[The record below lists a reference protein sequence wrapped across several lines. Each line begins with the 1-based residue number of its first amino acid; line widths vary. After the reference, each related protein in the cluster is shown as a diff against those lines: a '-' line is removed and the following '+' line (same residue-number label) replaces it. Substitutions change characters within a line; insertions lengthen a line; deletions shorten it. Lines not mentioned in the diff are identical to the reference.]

1 MRLFFRTPKTAAI
14 PAALILALVLSLTAC
29 GGSGQ
34 TTPSESASDPS
45 AAKTSAEAA
54 AAAASG
60 ENDGNQAAP
69 ASEGDALSDAAAT
82 SETAAA
88 DTTAAGAAAGMKSVA
103 YEDDSAAAE
112 GDEAAAGG
120 GDKVFASEEMGFSF
134 LYDAAHTAYITDTG
148 AAQIAVNGDESLVGL
163 FVSVVD
169 DENMPE
175 VSQILEESMFD
186 ETQKYQQAIVQ
197 PPAENEITVKG
208 HTLEGYIFCY
218 SDRQGETVDATYYVE
233 VRDGKYI
240 FYSTEIYRDDQ
251 DYWAGQNALEKAV
264 LTLQLSADAYGE
276 SSAREGT
283 IGSDNT
289 PIPSEAPG
297 DSAGENPSVEEM
309 ESAREEMEFSG
320 GSGYPAVNYGSS
332 AVFEGDYTFEIDD
345 SKYLVLADEDLT
357 MVYTGSGMEMPL
369 FQVDDESDDIPFDSI
384 GEYVVEAKNNTV
396 SMLQNRLT
404 GEPEVVTFSIGD
416 RKFAGLEYSY
426 STVEGDRTIE
436 AREYCMPVDGRVFVW
451 YGLWNRGD
459 ETTPALMR
467 RAMETFSMK

>member
-1 MRLFFRTPKTAAI
+1 MRLFFRKPKTAAI

-29 GGSGQ
+29 GGAGQ
-34 TTPSESASDPS
+34 TAPADTASDPS

-54 AAAASG
+54 AAGSSG
-60 ENDGNQAAP
+60 GKADDQAA
-69 ASEGDALSDAAAT
+69 AAEEGEAV

-88 DTTAAGAAAGMKSVA
+88 DTTAAAGMKSVA

-112 GDEAAAGG
+112 GDEAAAAG
-120 GDKVFASEEMGFSF
+120 GDKVFASEELGFSF

-148 AAQIAVNGDESLVGL
+148 AAQIAVNGNESLVGL

-384 GEYVVEAKNNTV
+384 GEYVVDAKNNTI

>member
-1 MRLFFRTPKTAAI
+1 MRLFFRKPKTAAI

-29 GGSGQ
+29 GGAGQ
-34 TTPSESASDPS
+34 TAPADTASDPS
-45 AAKTSAEAA
+45 AAKTSAEATAAGSSGGKADDQA
-54 AAAASG
+54 AAAEEG
-60 ENDGNQAAP
+60 EAV
-69 ASEGDALSDAAAT
+69 SDTAAT

-88 DTTAAGAAAGMKSVA
+88 GTTAAGMKSVA
-103 YEDDSAAAE
+103 YEDESAVSE
-112 GDEAAAGG
+112 GEEAAAAGG
-120 GDKVFASEEMGFSF
+120 NKVFASEEMGFSF

-175 VSQILEESMFD
+175 VSQILEESMFN

-276 SSAREGT
+276 SDAREGT

-289 PIPSEAPG
+289 PLPSEAPD
-297 DSAGENPSVEEM
+297 DSAGEKPSAEEM

-332 AVFEGDYTFEIDD
+332 AVFEGDYTFDIDD

-384 GEYVVEAKNNTV
+384 GEYVVDAKNNTV

-416 RKFAGLEYSY
+416 QKFAGLEYSY

-467 RAMETFSMK
+467 HAMETFSLK

>member
-54 AAAASG
+54 ATAASG

-103 YEDDSAAAE
+103 YEDESAVSE
-112 GDEAAAGG
+112 GEEAAAAG

-208 HTLEGYIFCY
+208 HTL
-218 SDRQGETVDATYYVE
+218 
-233 VRDGKYI
+233 
-240 FYSTEIYRDDQ
+240 
-251 DYWAGQNALEKAV
+251 
-264 LTLQLSADAYGE
+264 
-276 SSAREGT
+276 
-283 IGSDNT
+283 
-289 PIPSEAPG
+289 
-297 DSAGENPSVEEM
+297 
-309 ESAREEMEFSG
+309 
-320 GSGYPAVNYGSS
+320 
-332 AVFEGDYTFEIDD
+332 
-345 SKYLVLADEDLT
+345 
-357 MVYTGSGMEMPL
+357 
-369 FQVDDESDDIPFDSI
+369 
-384 GEYVVEAKNNTV
+384 
-396 SMLQNRLT
+396 
-404 GEPEVVTFSIGD
+404 
-416 RKFAGLEYSY
+416 
-426 STVEGDRTIE
+426 
-436 AREYCMPVDGRVFVW
+436 
-451 YGLWNRGD
+451 
-459 ETTPALMR
+459 
-467 RAMETFSMK
+467 